1 MERTPAPLN
10 VPGHNPVPETSR
22 NMQTIQFGDDGQ
34 VATRELMKQFE
45 QLGPRIAGTRSAA
58 MEKLR
63 GELKTL
69 DAIDR
74 QYGGNGPLPL
84 ERVDDVVGETIA
96 GLAHLESD
104 CRREGYDVSLV
115 LADLVVGAALWAVR
129 HEVPI
134 TAAEPVTNALAL
146 MSNAAGGKPE
156 LSAVFGVMHGII
168 DNVRP
173 ALDADLE
180 RSNPTRPWRLLHV
193 NLAIT
198 AIRTEDPAMIQYAFD
213 ALDAA
218 LPDERAGFYAE
229 ALALAMAPNVAPE
242 VRGRIEERHRRWNLS

>member
-1 MERTPAPLN
+1 
-10 VPGHNPVPETSR
+10 
-22 NMQTIQFGDDGQ
+22 MQTIQFGDDGQ
-34 VATRELMKQFE
+34 LATRALMKQFE
-45 QLGPRIAGTRSAA
+45 QLGPTIAEVRSPA

-74 QYGGNGPLPL
+74 QHGGNGPLPL
-84 ERVDDVVGETIA
+84 EGAEEVVAAAITD
-96 GLAHLESD
+96 LAHLESD
-104 CRREGYDVSLV
+104 SRREGHEVSMV
-115 LADLVVGAALWAVR
+115 LADLVVGTALWAVR

-134 TAAEPVTNALAL
+134 TVPEPVTNALAL
-146 MSNAAGGKPE
+146 MSNAAGGKSE
-156 LSAVFGVMHGII
+156 LAAVFGVMQGII

-173 ALDADLE
+173 ALFADLE
-180 RSNPTRPWRLLHV
+180 RSNPLRPWRLLHV

-198 AIRTEDPAMIQYAFD
+198 AIRTEDAPMMQYAFD

-229 ALALAMAPNVAPE
+229 ALALAMAPNVAPV
-242 VRGRIEERHRRWNLS
+242 VRARIEERHKRWNLS

>member
-1 MERTPAPLN
+1 
-10 VPGHNPVPETSR
+10 
-22 NMQTIQFGDDGQ
+22 MQTIRFGDDGQ
-34 VATRELMKQFE
+34 VATRELMRQFE
-45 QLGPRIAGTRSAA
+45 QLGPKIAGAPSPA

-84 ERVDDVVGETIA
+84 EGVEEVVGATITD
-96 GLAHLESD
+96 LAHLESD
-104 CRREGYDVSLV
+104 CRREGHDVSLV

-134 TAAEPVTNALAL
+134 GVVEPVTNALAL
-146 MSNAAGGKPE
+146 MSNAAGGKSE
-156 LSAVFGVMHGII
+156 LAAIFGVMQGII

-173 ALDADLE
+173 ALYADLE
-180 RSNPTRPWRLLHV
+180 RSNPLRPWRLLHV

-198 AIRTEDPAMIQYAFD
+198 AIRTEDPAMIRYAFD

-218 LPDERAGFYAE
+218 LPDERGGFYAE
-229 ALALAMAPNVAPE
+229 ALALAMAPNVDPA
-242 VRGRIEERHRRWNLS
+242 VRTHIEERHRRWNLS

>member
-1 MERTPAPLN
+1 
-10 VPGHNPVPETSR
+10 
-22 NMQTIQFGDDGQ
+22 MQTIRFGDDGQ
-34 VATRELMKQFE
+34 VATRALMKQFE
-45 QLGPRIAGTRSAA
+45 QLGPRIAQGTSPA

-84 ERVDDVVGETIA
+84 EGVDEVVGATITD
-96 GLAHLESD
+96 LAHLESD
-104 CRREGYDVSLV
+104 CRREGHDVSLV

-134 TAAEPVTNALAL
+134 TVAEPVTNALAL
-146 MSNAAGGKPE
+146 MSNAAGSKSE
-156 LSAVFGVMHGII
+156 LAAVFGVMQGII
-168 DNVRP
+168 ENLRP
-173 ALDADLE
+173 ALYADIE
-180 RSNPTRPWRLLHV
+180 RSNPMRPWRLLHV

-198 AIRTEDPAMIQYAFD
+198 AIRTEDPSMIQYAFD

-218 LPDERAGFYAE
+218 LPDERSGFYAE
-229 ALALAMAPNVAPE
+229 ALALALAPQVSPD
-242 VRGRIEERHRRWNLS
+242 VRERIQHRHERWNLS

>member
-1 MERTPAPLN
+1 
-10 VPGHNPVPETSR
+10 
-22 NMQTIQFGDDGQ
+22 MQTIRFGDDGQ
-34 VATRELMKQFE
+34 VATRELMRQFE
-45 QLGPRIAGTRSAA
+45 QLGPRIAEATSPA

-84 ERVDDVVGETIA
+84 EGIDEVVGAALTD
-96 GLAHLESD
+96 LAHLESD
-104 CRREGYDVSLV
+104 CRREGHDASLV
-115 LADLVVGAALWAVR
+115 FADLVVGAALWAVR
-129 HEVPI
+129 HEVPVVV
-134 TAAEPVTNALAL
+134 AEPVTNALAL
-146 MSNAAGGKPE
+146 MSNAAGGKAE
-156 LSAVFGVMHGII
+156 LAAVFGVMQGII
-168 DNVRP
+168 DNLRP
-173 ALDADLE
+173 SLHADLE
-180 RSNPTRPWRLLHV
+180 RSNPVRPWRLLHV

-229 ALALAMAPNVAPE
+229 ALALAMAPDVAPA
-242 VRGRIEERHRRWNLS
+242 VREHIEERHRRWNLS

>member
-1 MERTPAPLN
+1 
-10 VPGHNPVPETSR
+10 
-22 NMQTIQFGDDGQ
+22 MQTIQFGDDGQ
-34 VATRELMKQFE
+34 VATRELLRHFE
-45 QLGPRIAGTRSAA
+45 QLGPAIAGVRSPA

-84 ERVDDVVGETIA
+84 EGAEEVVGGAIA
-96 GLAHLESD
+96 DLAHLESD
-104 CRREGYDVSLV
+104 CRREGHEVSLL

-134 TAAEPVTNALAL
+134 TVAEPVTNALAL

-156 LSAVFGVMHGII
+156 LSAVFGVMQGII

-173 ALDADLE
+173 SLYADLE
-180 RSNPTRPWRLLHV
+180 RSNPLRPWRLLHV

-198 AIRTEDPAMIQYAFD
+198 AIRTEDEPMMKYAFD

-229 ALALAMAPNVAPE
+229 ALALAMAPDVAPH
-242 VRGRIEERHRRWNLS
+242 VRERIEERHRRWNLS

>member
-1 MERTPAPLN
+1 
-10 VPGHNPVPETSR
+10 
-22 NMQTIQFGDDGQ
+22 MQTIQFGDDGQ
-34 VATRELMKQFE
+34 VATRALLRQLE
-45 QLGPRIAGTRSAA
+45 QLGPMIAGTRSPA

-74 QYGGNGPLPL
+74 QYGGSGPLPL
-84 ERVDDVVGETIA
+84 EGVDEVVGAAITE
-96 GLAHLESD
+96 LAHLESD
-104 CRREGYDVSLV
+104 CRREGHDASLV
-115 LADLVVGAALWAVR
+115 LADLLVGAALWAVR

-134 TAAEPVTNALAL
+134 GVAEPVTNALAL

-156 LSAVFGVMHGII
+156 LAAVFGVMQGII

-173 ALDADLE
+173 ALSSDLE
-180 RSNPTRPWRLLHV
+180 RSNPLRPWRLLHV

-198 AIRTEDPAMIQYAFD
+198 AIRTEDPALIQYAFD

-229 ALALAMAPNVAPE
+229 ALALAMAPRVAPA
-242 VRGRIEERHRRWNLS
+242 VRERIEERHRRWNLS